1 MGVERQPHDEADDAD
16 DGGSSLS
23 VRRCIVTRTE
33 RDPADL
39 IRFVADPS
47 GAIVPDL
54 ARKLPGRGVWVT
66 AERAVVEAA
75 TKGNAFAKSLKRQ
88 VTVAATLPETVD
100 ALFIRHVLAALSL
113 ANKAGLVST
122 GNEKVEKLLDSG
134 QAVALLHGSDGTSE
148 GRRKLDRKFTAI
160 QRDKQLPVP
169 IVDWLTIEQLSL
181 AMGRS
186 NVVHAALIQG
196 GATRRFLKE
205 AERLQRYRSSLSA
218 S

>member
-1 MGVERQPHDEADDAD
+1 MGAELIEGAEDDEAR
-16 DGGSSLS
+16 GS
-23 VRRCIVTRTE
+23 VRRCAVTRAE
-33 RDPADL
+33 LPPDAL

-47 GAIVPDL
+47 GTIVPDL
-54 ARKLPGRGVWVT
+54 SRKLPGRGVWVT
-66 AERAVVEAA
+66 CERPVVEAA
-75 TKGNAFAKSLKRQ
+75 IKTGAFAKSLKRQ
-88 VTVAATLPETVD
+88 VNVPQDLPQAIDTLF
-100 ALFIRHVLAALSL
+100 LGRLLNALSL

-122 GNEKVEKLLDSG
+122 GAEKVEKLLDSG
-134 QAVALLHGSDGTSE
+134 RTVALVHGADGTAE

-160 QRDKQLPVP
+160 QGDKGQPAP

-196 GATRRFLKE
+196 GATERLLSE
-205 AERLQRYRSSLSA
+205 AERIRRYRCGLNA

>member
-1 MGVERQPHDEADDAD
+1 MGAERQPHEDADDAD
-16 DGGSSLS
+16 DGRSPSSA
-23 VRRCIVTRTE
+23 RRCIVTRAE

-39 IRFVADPS
+39 VRFVADPA
-47 GAIVPDL
+47 GTIVPDL

-66 AERAVVEAA
+66 AERAAVEAA
-75 TKGNAFAKSLKRQ
+75 IKGNAFAKSLKRH
-88 VTVAATLPETVD
+88 VIVAVDLPETVD
-100 ALFIRHVLAALSL
+100 ALFVRRVLNALSL

-122 GNEKVEKLLDSG
+122 GHEKVEKVLDSS

-148 GRRKLDRKFTAI
+148 GRRKLDRKFAAI

-205 AERLQRYRSSLSA
+205 AERLQRYRSGLGA